1 MLGIF
6 NLIFF
11 IHFWQAHL
19 RITMRVLNLV
29 VLTIVFSFS
38 FAISSCDDSDNSSSE
53 IKELHTRIMATHD
66 HVMPMI
72 GKVLSL
78 RKQVQ
83 TLLDSCTSA
92 ACGDS
97 LQAITYNLT
106 KADADM
112 MNWMHS
118 YKEPLGQD
126 TALKYLNNQ
135 EVAIAQV
142 KEQILSSIEA
152 AETCLKERQ

>member
-1 MLGIF
+1 
-6 NLIFF
+6 
-11 IHFWQAHL
+11 
-19 RITMRVLNLV
+19 MRVKNISLF
-29 VLTIVFSFS
+29 IFVFALSCI
-38 FAISSCDDSDNSSSE
+38 ISSCEEADNTSVE

-83 TLLDSCTSA
+83 ALLDSCSSA
-92 ACGDS
+92 DCGDS

-118 YKEPLGQD
+118 YKVPLGQD

-152 AETCLKERQ
+152 AETCLKERH

>member
-1 MLGIF
+1 
-6 NLIFF
+6 
-11 IHFWQAHL
+11 
-19 RITMRVLNLV
+19 MRVLNFV
-29 VLTIVFSFS
+29 VLTLVFAFSFT
-38 FAISSCDDSDNSSSE
+38 ISSCDNADNSSSE
-53 IKELHTRIMATHD
+53 IKELQSRIMATHD
-66 HVMPMI
+66 YVMPMI
-72 GKVLSL
+72 GKVLHL

-83 TLLDSCTSA
+83 NLLDSCTSA
-92 ACGDS
+92 DCGDS

-118 YKEPLGQD
+118 YKEPIGQD
-126 TALKYLNNQ
+126 TALKYLKNQ

-142 KEQILSSIEA
+142 KEQILTSIEA